1 VSLYHA
7 SLPVFLH
14 YLGQM
19 RGLVDKGDLT
29 ARIAD
34 ALPAGQ
40 QFASAIGF
48 TLRVAY
54 PLAGREIPDLYGPTD
69 ANGLMARIGV
79 ADDALRALSE
89 KDYVGAE
96 ARIIR
101 HQAGQAVLE
110 QRGADFLYLYGLPNF
125 FFHLTMGYAA
135 LRATGADIGK
145 SDFDGFHAYPVG
157 FRFS

>member
-1 VSLYHA
+1 VSLYAA
-7 SLPVFLH
+7 SVPVFLH

-19 RGLVDKGDLT
+19 RGLVGKGDLS

-34 ALPAGQ
+34 TFPASQ

-54 PLAGREIPDLYGPTD
+54 PLAGRDVPELHGATD
-69 ANGLMARIGV
+69 ATGLQARIGV
-79 ADDALRALSE
+79 ADAALGALSE
-89 KDYVGAE
+89 QDFVGAE

-110 QRGADFLYLYGLPNF
+110 QSGADFLYLYGLPNF
-125 FFHLTMGYAA
+125 FFHLTIGYAA
-135 LRATGADIGK
+135 LRAAGADIGK
-145 SDFDGFHAYPVG
+145 ADFDGFHAYAAG

>member
-1 VSLYHA
+1 VSLYPA
-7 SLPVFLH
+7 SVPVFLH
-14 YLGQM
+14 YLGLM
-19 RGLVDKGDLT
+19 WGLVGKGDLA

-34 ALPAGQ
+34 SFPAGQ
-40 QFASAIGF
+40 QFATAIGF

-54 PLAGREIPDLYGPTD
+54 PLAGRDVPELHGPTD
-69 ANGLMARIGV
+69 AKGLMARIGV
-79 ADDALRALSE
+79 ADAALRALSE
-89 KDYVGAE
+89 QDFVGAE
-96 ARIIR
+96 ARVIR

-135 LRATGADIGK
+135 LRAAGVDLGK
-145 SDFDGFHAYPVG
+145 ADFDGFHAYAAG